1 MPSISSS
8 NGVVLATAM
17 AAGTAIFIAFCL
29 HKPPPTTTT
38 AAQFAVV
45 HHPRPCISSDCDA
58 DGKKK
63 KGGKKIKKVRF
74 AEDVME
80 PSGNGDEFRR
90 RLKSKKISQNRS
102 YFTVSKDGGGQMKH
116 SRILKGLPANRMA
129 LYSGILRDRGVHRV
143 AAYSC

>member
-1 MPSISSS
+1 MSSILAS
-8 NGVVLATAM
+8 NGVVIATAM

-29 HKPPPTTTT
+29 QKQSTTTVS
-38 AAQFAVV
+38 AARFSVV
-45 HHPRPCISSDCDA
+45 HHPRPCIYS

-63 KGGKKIKKVRF
+63 GEKKKKKVQF

-90 RLKSKKISQNRS
+90 LKSKNLHRKRNYLSML
-102 YFTVSKDGGGQMKH
+102 KDEVGQKKP
-116 SRILKGLPANRMA
+116 SRNLKGLPANRMA

-143 AAYSC
+143 AFSC

>member
-1 MPSISSS
+1 MSSILAS

-29 HKPPPTTTT
+29 QKPPTTTVS
-38 AAQFAVV
+38 AAPFAVV
-45 HHPRPCISSDCDA
+45 HRPRPCINS

-63 KGGKKIKKVRF
+63 VKKKMKKVRF

-80 PSGNGDEFRR
+80 PRGNGDEFRR
-90 RLKSKKISQNRS
+90 RLKSKRIHQNRN
-102 YFTVSKDGGGQMKH
+102 FLTMFENEGGQSKH
-116 SRILKGLPANRMA
+116 LRNSKGLPANRMA

-143 AAYSC
+143 AYSCC

>member
-1 MPSISSS
+1 MSSILAS

-29 HKPPPTTTT
+29 QKPPTTTAG
-38 AAQFAVV
+38 AAQFSVV
-45 HHPRPCISSDCDA
+45 QHPRPCINS

-63 KGGKKIKKVRF
+63 EKKKMKMKKKVRF

-90 RLKSKKISQNRS
+90 RFKSKKI
-102 YFTVSKDGGGQMKH
+102 TVSKDEGGECKH
-116 SRILKGLPANRMA
+116 LRKYKGLPANRMA
-129 LYSGILRDRGVHRV
+129 LYSGILIDRGVHRV
-143 AAYSC
+143 AYSCC